1 MKDAYFHIQVVQR
14 HRKFLRFAFGGK
26 AYKVLPFGLA
36 LAPRTFNK
44 SSSTEA
50 PGDLNPHFSQFQGV
64 GDSPQGRSPSPPL
77 CTWPP
82 AEWPEESASSSSAA
96 HFWGGLSGLDLDA
109 GLSGPCLGREH
120 PIMLGP
126 LQARSSRV
134 SGPVLQAPRPH
145 GGGFP
150 GSSLGAASYKTV
162 PLVDEVPGYSSLR
175 ILRESGAC
183 LHTLLVWRDPN
194 FLRRGVEM
202 GVVCHRQMILTDASL
217 SGWGGRSSREGRLVV
232 SGQASTSPGT

>member
-1 MKDAYFHIQVVQR
+1 M
-14 HRKFLRFAFGGK
+14 
-26 AYKVLPFGLA
+26 
-36 LAPRTFNK
+36 
-44 SSSTEA
+44 
-50 PGDLNPHFSQFQGV
+50 
-64 GDSPQGRSPSPPL
+64 
-77 CTWPP
+77 
-82 AEWPEESASSSSAA
+82 
-96 HFWGGLSGLDLDA
+96 
-109 GLSGPCLGREH
+109 LGR
-120 PIMLGP
+120 

-217 SGWGGRSSREGRLVV
+217 SGWGAVFEGRPACGVWSGKYLTWHINSLELRVV
-232 SGQASTSPGT
+232 LSTRRL